1 MHPPPA
7 SNANYG
13 MVALWLFNLWSGKWV
28 GSAMS
33 HLTATNEILL
43 LGEFIWRHIDWTTVT
58 RMQRAS
64 CNMQRRNERTIDQS
78 FPCVCASIFLVCYV
92 SSPAP
97 RRIKWINTP
106 TCMSKLFV
114 HLFVHQNKIHPLSNG
129 NSSACAVEIRQLCNE
144 HIHLKAIKSNG
155 FFYLENISSSQY
167 LFQMEYPRASLPLFF
182 LHHIFL
188 NLKSSFDCFQK
199 IYGSSFKCLV

>member
-1 MHPPPA
+1 MLSTIGMKWHRLLESIQLVIFTMHLPPA

-13 MVALWLFNLWSGKWV
+13 MVALWLFNLLSGKWV

-33 HLTATNEILL
+33 HLTATNGILL

-58 RMQRAS
+58 RMQSAS
-64 CNMQRRNERTIDQS
+64 FNMQRRNKRTIDQS
-78 FPCVCASIFLVCYV
+78 FPCVCASIFLVCFV

-114 HLFVHQNKIHPLSNG
+114 HLFKIK
-129 NSSACAVEIRQLCNE
+129 C
-144 HIHLKAIKSNG
+144 IH
-155 FFYLENISSSQY
+155 
-167 LFQMEYPRASLPLFF
+167 F
-182 LHHIFL
+182 LTATQVFVQW
-188 NLKSSFDCFQK
+188 K
-199 IYGSSFKCLV
+199 YGSYVTNVFIWKP